1 MRSILIFLFL
11 LFRFSS
17 CVRTRDTLKRCFPRP
32 MRAFGI
38 GLSFIVILGCC
49 VMRTSSLLSSR
60 RTYSSVA
67 ENDRIESL
75 PGLDSGDFQ
84 RFNMFSGFVGIG
96 DNDGD
101 WGWDDDHNFGGS
113 NSREEGSRAGRR
125 DIFYWLVESEDNPA
139 EDPVVFW
146 SNGGKRNKLRHVTE
160 KRTGFHFFTC
170 NFRLCA
176 RALSLSLV
184 TQTSFS

>member
-1 MRSILIFLFL
+1 
-11 LFRFSS
+11 
-17 CVRTRDTLKRCFPRP
+17 
-32 MRAFGI
+32 
-38 GLSFIVILGCC
+38 
-49 VMRTSSLLSSR
+49 MRTSSVLSSR

-146 SNGGKRNKLRHVTE
+146 SNGGKRNKQRRVTE
-160 KRTGFHFFTC
+160 HWTPFLH
-170 NFRLCA
+170 
-176 RALSLSLV
+176 V
-184 TQTSFS
+184 